1 MGLCVYLCLG
11 VGGGDVAFVYVCVYF
26 ILCVFG
32 WRGYEE
38 GKDKIQKRGDWVIN
52 VQCISSVG
60 GTRRG

>member
-38 GKDKIQKRGDWVIN
+38 GKDKLQKRGDWVIN
-52 VQCISSVG
+52 VQC
-60 GTRRG
+60 